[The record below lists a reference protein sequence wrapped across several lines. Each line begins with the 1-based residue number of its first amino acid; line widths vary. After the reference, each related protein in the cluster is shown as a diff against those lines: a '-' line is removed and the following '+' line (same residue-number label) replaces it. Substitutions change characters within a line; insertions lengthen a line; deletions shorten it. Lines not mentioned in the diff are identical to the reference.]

1 LIKNKTFLITGHT
14 SGLGY
19 SLNKILLKN
28 NNKIIGISRSKSEI
42 NNLLNL
48 KVNFL
53 DLKKLKTKLEKI
65 KKIKKI
71 DFVVLNA
78 GLLGELDKFEN
89 IDSTEF
95 EKIMKVNFFSNKIIV
110 DFILSNKIKVK
121 NIVAISSGAA
131 LDSKFGWGSYC
142 ISKAA
147 MKMMID
153 TYALENKKINFV
165 NLAPG
170 IIKTKMQKKIFN
182 TKKNFNSLKKFK
194 DLYKKNLIDSP
205 DTVALKMLNYLSKIK
220 KFNSKNYIDLRNE

>member
-1 LIKNKTFLITGHT
+1 MIKNKIFLITGHT

-28 NNKIIGISRSKSEI
+28 KNKIIGISRSKSEI

-65 KKIKKI
+65 KRIKKI

-89 IDSTEF
+89 IDLTEF

-131 LDSKFGWGSYC
+131 FDPKFGWGSYC

>member
-1 LIKNKTFLITGHT
+1 
-14 SGLGY
+14 
-19 SLNKILLKN
+19 
-28 NNKIIGISRSKSEI
+28 
-42 NNLLNL
+42 
-48 KVNFL
+48 
-53 DLKKLKTKLEKI
+53 
-65 KKIKKI
+65 
-71 DFVVLNA
+71 
-78 GLLGELDKFEN
+78 
-89 IDSTEF
+89 
-95 EKIMKVNFFSNKIIV
+95 
-110 DFILSNKIKVK
+110 
-121 NIVAISSGAA
+121 
-131 LDSKFGWGSYC
+131 
-142 ISKAA
+142 

>member
-1 LIKNKTFLITGHT
+1 MIKNKIFLITGHT

-28 NNKIIGISRSKSEI
+28 KNKIIGISRSKSEI

-65 KKIKKI
+65 KRIKKI

-78 GLLGELDKFEN
+78 RLLGELDKFEN
-89 IDSTEF
+89 IDLIEF

-131 LDSKFGWGSYC
+131 FDPKFGWGSYC

-182 TKKNFNSLKKFK
+182 TKKNFNYLKKFK
-194 DLYKKNLIDSP
+194 DI
-205 DTVALKMLNYLSKIK
+205 
-220 KFNSKNYIDLRNE
+220 

>member
-1 LIKNKTFLITGHT
+1 LIKNKIFLITGHT

-28 NNKIIGISRSKSEI
+28 KNKIIGISRSKSEI

-65 KKIKKI
+65 KRIKKI

-89 IDSTEF
+89 IDLIEF

-131 LDSKFGWGSYC
+131 FDPKFGWGSYC

>member
-1 LIKNKTFLITGHT
+1 MIKNKIFLITGHT

-28 NNKIIGISRSKSEI
+28 KNKIIGISRSKSEI

-65 KKIKKI
+65 KRIKKI

-89 IDSTEF
+89 IDLIEF

-131 LDSKFGWGSYC
+131 FDPKFGWGSYC

>member
-1 LIKNKTFLITGHT
+1 MIKNKIFLITGHT

-28 NNKIIGISRSKSEI
+28 KNKIIGISRSKSEI

-89 IDSTEF
+89 IDLIEF